1 MKSFLLNL
9 DFYLDYG
16 FHIVCFYMYYY
27 GRICCLPSICFFA
40 LKPGNKS
47 PASGLPKNPAPDE
60 RFLKYVSKFM
70 PQYSIQKNFV
80 TELRSSLV
88 EDPLD
93 MFFYTPIQKKFLCLK
108 TPGFRKRIVQ
118 NNQSWSENF
127 SSELFK

>member
-1 MKSFLLNL
+1 MLFTIHL
-9 DFYLDYG
+9 
-16 FHIVCFYMYYY
+16 
-27 GRICCLPSICFFA
+27 FFA

-93 MFFYTPIQKKFLCLK
+93 MFFFILPS
-108 TPGFRKRIVQ
+108 KRNSFV
-118 NNQSWSENF
+118 
-127 SSELFK
+127 